1 MNHRNRSGCFALL
14 FAALGAHMFSQGA
27 SPLAW
32 GLLGFQFLIYPQ
44 LMYWRAVR
52 SSDPVHAELNNMR
65 LDALLFGG
73 WAAALAFPLWISF
86 ILFIGATV
94 NLTAF
99 HGRRGFER
107 ALGLLLL
114 GALAATLAWGFQ
126 VSPHTDWPAT
136 ALSIVCVSLFTII
149 IAEGACT
156 RARKLYDTREQ
167 LRLSEQALKTAN
179 KALEQRLDEN
189 TALQALLSEQAQRD
203 PLTGLYNRR
212 YFDATLQREMA
223 RCTRERQ
230 PLSLMLIDV
239 DFFKKINDGYG
250 HQAGDEV
257 LKKLALFLNQRAR
270 ATDIVCRFGGEE
282 FLVLL
287 PNMPSDIAFERAEQW
302 RLAFAESHTLLGE
315 LRLSATMSI
324 GIATF
329 PDDGTAPQELI
340 QCADQAMYQAK
351 SQGRNRVVTYQA
363 EATLQRKPQPYFC
376 PSTSGSDTKP
386 MRISPAL
393 PACAIT

>member
-1 MNHRNRSGCFALL
+1 MDPISKKPGDWIVRMNHRNRTGCFILL
-14 FAALGAHMFSQGA
+14 FAALGAHMASQEA
-27 SPLAW
+27 AALAW
-32 GLLGFQFLIYPQ
+32 ILLGFQFLLYPQ
-44 LMYWRAVR
+44 LLYWRAVR
-52 SSDPVHAELNNMR
+52 ASDPAHAELNNMR

-114 GALAATLAWGFQ
+114 GALTSSLAFGFE
-126 VSPHTDWPAT
+126 VSPRTDWPAT
-136 ALSIVCVSLFTII
+136 AFSIVCVSLFTII
-149 IAEGACT
+149 IAEGAYS

-167 LRLSEQALKTAN
+167 LRQSEQALKTAN
-179 KALEQRLDEN
+179 KALEQRLAEN
-189 TALQALLSEQAQRD
+189 TALHAQLSEQAQRD

-212 YFDATLQREMA
+212 YFDSTLQREMA

-239 DFFKKINDGYG
+239 DFFKKINDVHG
-250 HQAGDEV
+250 HQAGDDV
-257 LKKLALFLNQRAR
+257 LKSLALLLGQRAR

-287 PNMPSDIAFERAEQW
+287 PNMPSDIAYERAEQW
-302 RLAFAESHTLLGE
+302 RLAFADSRTVRGERQIGATL
-315 LRLSATMSI
+315 SV

-329 PDDGTAPQELI
+329 PTDGTAPQDLI
-340 QCADQAMYQAK
+340 HSADLAMYQAK
-351 SQGRNRVVTYQA
+351 SQGRNRVVTY
-363 EATLQRKPQPYFC
+363 RV
-376 PSTSGSDTKP
+376 G
-386 MRISPAL
+386 
-393 PACAIT
+393 